1 MEISRF
7 AWAVI
12 IPVIIGIL
20 VSQTV
25 GLIGFFI
32 PEFQWLTF
40 QVTYLVML
48 VTVYA
53 GFLAAKNEMGHLY
66 SAFAGFACYII
77 MVGLN
82 TAAFFIVAGFI
93 PTMDMFPLYA
103 LLSAVLGLVGGLL
116 AEKL

>member
-1 MEISRF
+1 MEVSGF
-7 AWAVI
+7 ARAVI
-12 IPVIIGIL
+12 IPAVIGIL

-25 GLIGFFI
+25 GLIGFFL
-32 PEFQWLTF
+32 PEFQWLSF
-40 QVTYLVML
+40 QATYLVML

-53 GFLAAKNEMGHLY
+53 GFLAAKNGMGRRY

-103 LLSAVLGLVGGLL
+103 LLSAALGFVGGLL